1 MQYKSIELYEIS
13 IKKFLLFFMNFQ
25 NLLILNF
32 RTLIQNFR
40 DQSSIRADM
49 FELQLERK
57 YVKSF
62 HPKKTQQ

>member
-1 MQYKSIELYEIS
+1 M
-13 IKKFLLFFMNFQ
+13 KFRLKNSFYFFMNLQ